1 MKFKKQVFGF
11 MDMLRFKKLVPNRRE
26 ALASG
31 PDTPL
36 PKAYRT
42 NQQAERLHPGYME
55 VELTKIRPLAAGM
68 REFTFR
74 RVDSSAFPF
83 FRAGQYVSLQ
93 AKIGDSLA
101 SRPYSIVSSPR
112 DALAGRLVLGIEDAG
127 FFSSYMCSQAKEGDR
142 FHMTEPAGEFHYETL
157 RDSRKIVC
165 IAGGSGITP
174 FMSMASAMLDGTE
187 DYEMTLFYGAKDR
200 QHIPYHEELTAM
212 AEKGLKVI
220 YVLSDEQAEGYE
232 SGFITRALLEKYADL
247 RSVTFFLCGP
257 SAMYQFVQEELKPL
271 GLPIKAVRKD
281 AGSCTDLE
289 ISDPGT
295 FSLTVRM
302 RDNVF
307 EIKARENETLLTAME
322 RAGLNAPNKCR
333 AGGCGF
339 CHSKWIKGEFVI
351 AEDRDGRREADKK
364 FGFIHPCVTYPAG
377 DMEIEVPVAY

>member
-36 PKAYRT
+36 PKVYRT

-142 FHMTEPAGEFHYETL
+142 FHMTEPAGEFHYEPL

-232 SGFITRALLEKYADL
+232 SGFIL
-247 RSVTFFLCGP
+247 
-257 SAMYQFVQEELKPL
+257 
-271 GLPIKAVRKD
+271 
-281 AGSCTDLE
+281 
-289 ISDPGT
+289 
-295 FSLTVRM
+295 SL
-302 RDNVF
+302 
-307 EIKARENETLLTAME
+307 
-322 RAGLNAPNKCR
+322 
-333 AGGCGF
+333 
-339 CHSKWIKGEFVI
+339 
-351 AEDRDGRREADKK
+351 
-364 FGFIHPCVTYPAG
+364 IH
-377 DMEIEVPVAY
+377 I